1 MKDDMGTAKLDM
13 NMRVGPDEVALAK
26 KRGNSTLAQGNMSGN
41 HTGNLTGNVS
51 GNLSG
56 NISGNATAF
65 AQGNHTGNL
74 SKNASG
80 NSSGNSTSLAQ
91 TSNPVTNPPF
101 NNWSVNQPA
110 VPHANGLEAKADLGQ
125 NIIVD
130 GHHVHF

>member
-1 MKDDMGTAKLDM
+1 MKDDMGASKLDM
-13 NMRVGPDEVALAK
+13 NIRVGPDEVALAK
-26 KRGNSTLAQGNMSGN
+26 KHANSTKLAQGNMSGN
-41 HTGNLTGNVS
+41 MTGNLT

-74 SKNASG
+74 TGNHSGNASG
-80 NSSGNSTSLAQ
+80 NSTALAQ

-101 NNWSVNQPA
+101 NNWSVNQPS
-110 VPHANGLEAKADLGQ
+110 VPHANGLAGKADLGQ